1 MVGISMSNQKNV
13 GAIVFYVFIVILIVL
28 AYLNNQG
35 TFSSLLVKKTIT
47 PNKKI
52 VQIEFKDK
60 EYKAD
65 YSKKFDGTSVEIARF
80 EEGEKWKGDY
90 KIDDA
95 NPWEG
100 KTSYVVLAKGVQ
112 PNILTL
118 RKNLNL
124 SKSETIKIL
133 VYSVDQQNTDDIKK
147 ALLRFGNLADTAYFE
162 YDIRN
167 IKPGW
172 NIIEMAKSSF
182 SFIGGA
188 TPAKEADVTESDTTD
203 VGSDR
208 LWSAVEKVT
217 LELDARPGSQV
228 ELSFDRLWAEKD
240 EVYKKEFLTKSY
252 AMLSPRVWN
261 NKSYINA
268 WAMGASVG
276 LINKVSGVRNFSYT
290 TKIIPQKVGAFGI
303 NARTDLD
310 TSYGYYL
317 DFGGVGTGS
326 WRLYKYGKVVNDS
339 PVTELDSGGI
349 ANYLVEADQPLWL
362 RITAFGNS
370 IAGYISTDG
379 TNFTKLTEKSDGELT
394 SGGIGIQTSASF
406 LLESVEFKQ

>member
-1 MVGISMSNQKNV
+1 MTNQKNV
-13 GAIVFYVFIVILIVL
+13 GAIVFYAFIVVFIVI

-35 TFSSLLVKKTIT
+35 TFTSLFLKKTII

-52 VQIEFKDK
+52 VQLEFKDK

-65 YSKKFDGTSVEIARF
+65 YAKKFEGASIEIARF

-90 KIDDA
+90 KIDDV

-133 VYSVDQQNTDDIKK
+133 IYSVDQQNTDDIKK

-167 IKPGW
+167 IKTGW
-172 NIIEMAKSSF
+172 NIIEMPKSSF

-188 TPAKEADVTESDTTD
+188 TPAKETDTAESDKTD
-203 VGSDR
+203 AGSDR
-208 LWSAVEKVT
+208 LWGAVEKVT

-240 EVYKKEFLTKSY
+240 EIYKKEFLTKIY
-252 AMLSPRVWN
+252 DMLSPRVWN
-261 NKSYINA
+261 GKSYINA
-268 WAMGASVG
+268 WAMGATSG
-276 LINKVSGVRNFSYT
+276 LINKVSGVRNFTYT
-290 TKIIPQKVGAFGI
+290 AKIIPQKVGSFGI

-310 TSYGYYL
+310 TSFGYYL
-317 DFGGVGTGS
+317 DFGGIGTGS

-349 ANYLVEADQPLWL
+349 ANFLIEADQPLWL
-362 RITAFGNS
+362 RIAASGSS
-370 IAGYISTDG
+370 IAGYLSTDG
-379 TNFTKLTEKSDGELT
+379 TNFTKLTEKSDGELI
-394 SGGIGIQTSASF
+394 SGGIGIQTAASF
-406 LLESVEFKQ
+406 LLESVEFSQ

>member
-1 MVGISMSNQKNV
+1 MTNQKNV
-13 GAIVFYVFIVILIVL
+13 GAIVFYSFIAVFIVI

-35 TFSSLLVKKTIT
+35 TFTSLFLKKTIT

-52 VQIEFKDK
+52 VQMEFKDR

-65 YSKKFDGTSVEIARF
+65 YTKKFEGASVEIARF
-80 EEGEKWKGDY
+80 EEEEKWKGDY
-90 KIDDA
+90 KIDDV

-100 KTSYVVLAKGVQ
+100 KASYVLLAKGVST
-112 PNILTL
+112 ILTL

-124 SKSETIKIL
+124 SRSETIKML

-147 ALLRFGNLADTAYFE
+147 ALLRFGNLTDTAYFE

-172 NIIEMAKSSF
+172 NIIEMSKSSF

-188 TPAKEADVTESDTTD
+188 TPAKETDTAESDKTD
-203 VGSDR
+203 VNGDR
-208 LWSAVEKVT
+208 LWSSIEKVT

-240 EVYKKEFLTKSY
+240 EIYKKEFLTKSY

-261 NKSYINA
+261 NKSYINT
-268 WAMGASVG
+268 WAMGSTFS
-276 LINKVSGVRNFSYT
+276 LINKVSGVRNFTYT
-290 TKIIPQKVGAFGI
+290 VKIIPQKAGSFGI

-310 TSYGYYL
+310 TLYGYYL
-317 DFGGVGTGS
+317 DFGGIGTGS

-349 ANYLVEADQPLWL
+349 ANFLIEADQPLWL
-362 RITAFGNS
+362 RIAASGSS
-370 IAGYISTDG
+370 IAGYLSTDG
-379 TNFTKLTEKSDGELT
+379 TNFTKLTEKSDGELI
-394 SGGIGIQTSASF
+394 SGGIGIQTAASF

>member
-1 MVGISMSNQKNV
+1 MTNQKNV
-13 GAIVFYVFIVILIVL
+13 GAIVFYAFIAVFIVL

-35 TFSSLLVKKTIT
+35 TFTSLFLKKTIT

-65 YSKKFDGTSVEIARF
+65 YLKKIEGAVTEIARF
-80 EEGEKWKGDY
+80 EEDEKWKGDY
-90 KIDDA
+90 KIDDV
-95 NPWEG
+95 NLWEG

-162 YDIRN
+162 YDMRN

-172 NIIEMAKSSF
+172 NIIMMPKSSF
-182 SFIGGA
+182 SFIGVA
-188 TPAKEADVTESDTTD
+188 TPAKETDTENEKTD
-203 VGSDR
+203 VGNDR
-208 LWSAVEKVT
+208 LWSAIEKVT
-217 LELDARPGSQV
+217 FELDARPGSQV
-228 ELSFDRLWAEKD
+228 ELSLDRLWAENN
-240 EVYKKEFLTKSY
+240 EIYKKEFLTKSY
-252 AMLSPRVWN
+252 DMLSPRTWN

-268 WAMGASVG
+268 WAMGSTLA
-276 LINKVSGVRNFSYT
+276 LINKITGVRNFTYT
-290 TKIIPQKVGAFGI
+290 AKIVPQKAGSFGI

-310 TSYGYYL
+310 TTFGYYL
-317 DFGGVGTGS
+317 DFGGIGTGS

-349 ANYLVEADQPLWL
+349 ANYQVEVDQPLWL
-362 RITAFGNS
+362 RITTSGNT
-370 IAGYISTDG
+370 IAGYLSTDG
-379 TNFTKLTEKSDGELT
+379 TNFTKLTEKNDGELI
-394 SGGIGIQTSASF
+394 SGGIGIQTAGSF

>member
-1 MVGISMSNQKNV
+1 MTNQKNV
-13 GAIVFYVFIVILIVL
+13 GAIVFYAFIVIFIVI

-35 TFSSLLVKKTIT
+35 TFTSLLTKKTIT
-47 PNKKI
+47 PIKKI
-52 VQIEFKDK
+52 VQMEFKDK

-65 YSKKFDGTSVEIARF
+65 YSKKFDGASVEIARF
-80 EEGEKWKGDY
+80 EEEEKWKGDY
-90 KIDDA
+90 KIDDV

-100 KTSYVVLAKGVQ
+100 KTSYVVLAKGAQ

-133 VYSVDQQNTDDIKK
+133 IYSVDQQNTDDIKK

-167 IKPGW
+167 IKTGW
-172 NIIEMAKSSF
+172 NIIEMPKSSF

-188 TPAKEADVTESDTTD
+188 TPAKETDTAESDKTD
-203 VGSDR
+203 AGSDR
-208 LWSAVEKVT
+208 LWGAVEKVT

-228 ELSFDRLWAEKD
+228 ELSIDRLWAENN
-240 EVYKKEFLTKSY
+240 ETYKKELLTKSY
-252 AMLSPRVWN
+252 DMLSPRVWN

-268 WAMGASVG
+268 WSMGATLS
-276 LINKVSGVRNFSYT
+276 LINKVSGVRNFTYT
-290 TKIIPQKVGAFGI
+290 AKIIPQKAGSFGI

-310 TSYGYYL
+310 TLYGYYL
-317 DFGGVGTGS
+317 DFGGIGTGS

-349 ANYLVEADQPLWL
+349 ANFLIEVDQPLWL
-362 RITAFGNS
+362 RITASGNS
-370 IAGYISTDG
+370 IAGYLSTDG
-379 TNFTKLTEKSDGELT
+379 TNFTKLTEKSDGELI
-394 SGGIGIQTSASF
+394 SGGIGIQTAASF
-406 LLESVEFKQ
+406 LLESVEFSQ